1 MSSHCEQPRVST
13 HLCARRLN
21 GSVDPMNKNLRV
33 GFGVLL
39 VLMGLIWTLQG
50 VDVLKGSSVMSG
62 KPLWAVIGPIVA
74 IIGVLVAARALRAQ
88 QPK

>member
-1 MSSHCEQPRVST
+1 
-13 HLCARRLN
+13 
-21 GSVDPMNKNLRV
+21 MNKSLRV
-33 GFGVLL
+33 GFGVVL

>member
-1 MSSHCEQPRVST
+1 MS
-13 HLCARRLN
+13 
-21 GSVDPMNKNLRV
+21 GSVDTMNKSLRV
-33 GFGVLL
+33 GFGVVL

>member
-1 MSSHCEQPRVST
+1 
-13 HLCARRLN
+13 
-21 GSVDPMNKNLRV
+21 MNKSLRV
-33 GFGVLL
+33 GFGVVL

-50 VDVLKGSSVMSG
+50 MDVLKGSSVMSG

>member
-1 MSSHCEQPRVST
+1 
-13 HLCARRLN
+13 
-21 GSVDPMNKNLRV
+21 MNKNLRV
-33 GFGVLL
+33 GFGVVL

-50 VDVLKGSSVMSG
+50 MDVLKGSSVMSG

>member
-1 MSSHCEQPRVST
+1 
-13 HLCARRLN
+13 
-21 GSVDPMNKNLRV
+21 MNKNLRV
-33 GFGVLL
+33 GFGVVL

-50 VDVLKGSSVMSG
+50 MDVLKGSSVMSG

-88 QPK
+88 QPE

>member
-1 MSSHCEQPRVST
+1 
-13 HLCARRLN
+13 
-21 GSVDPMNKNLRV
+21 MNKNLRV
-33 GFGVLL
+33 GFGVVL

-50 VDVLKGSSVMSG
+50 MDVLKGSSVMSG

-74 IIGVLVAARALRAQ
+74 IIGVLVAGRALRAQ